1 MLWLNSRRKEVCHFE
16 HRFPFVRVTLI
27 AGQVFQ
33 GGTLS
38 HGNYYYCRGHRYS
51 ALVS

>member
-16 HRFPFVRVTLI
+16 HRFPFVRATLI
-27 AGQVFQ
+27 VGQVFRH
-33 GGTLS
+33 GTLS
-38 HGNYYYCRGHRYS
+38 HGKRYYYRGHRYS